1 MCAGHWEQRGGEGE
15 GHLTEGADAH
25 ELTEHELIAERVGP
39 CEHLR
44 LAEVLAGVARFRTP
58 LLQLRRVCALEL
70 VVHGGHR
77 HAPVLHAPAQ
87 GLCEGAGASLAAAA
101 VLALDEEMAEGLEL
115 PARQQ
120 PCAVGV
126 EHLPRFFELANG
138 LCVCVRARARMSACI
153 LRARLHFLP
162 FKPQGQTSHF
172 TSDLWSSIFSMS
184 AEMTVATAV
193 AMTRDTTHTCQARR
207 ETPHTHVKHDARHHT
222 HMSSTRV
229 SVRRVACLWD
239 SVRGG
244 GTSGAGG
251 NAAAEY
257 LRAGER
263 QGRETMTEHGH
274 DQEAGDEDKAQDEP
288 EGAWPA
294 AIPVARHEFACDST
308 ESEHERHE
316 HERARRAAG

>member
-1 MCAGHWEQRGGEGE
+1 MCAGHWGDRGGEGE

-39 CEHLR
+39 FEHLR

-126 EHLPRFFELANG
+126 EHLPRFLELANG
-138 LCVCVRARARMSACI
+138 LCVCVCVCVCARMSACI
-153 LRARLHFLP
+153 LRARLHFLQ
-162 FKPQGQTSHF
+162 FKPRGQTSHF

-193 AMTRDTTHTCQARR
+193 AMTRDTTH
-207 ETPHTHVKHDARHHT
+207 VKHACQRPSCRMLVGQRAGRRHQ
-222 HMSSTRV
+222 
-229 SVRRVACLWD
+229 RRWRQCG
-239 SVRGG
+239 RGIF
-244 GTSGAGG
+244 AGG
-251 NAAAEY
+251 
-257 LRAGER
+257 
-263 QGRETMTEHGH
+263 
-274 DQEAGDEDKAQDEP
+274 
-288 EGAWPA
+288 
-294 AIPVARHEFACDST
+294 
-308 ESEHERHE
+308 
-316 HERARRAAG
+316 

>member
-1 MCAGHWEQRGGEGE
+1 MCAGHWGDRGGEGE

-138 LCVCVRARARMSACI
+138 LCVCVCVCMRTHVCVHSACTPAFSAI
-153 LRARLHFLP
+153 QATRTDLP
-162 FKPQGQTSHF
+162 
-172 TSDLWSSIFSMS
+172 L
-184 AEMTVATAV
+184 
-193 AMTRDTTHTCQARR
+193 
-207 ETPHTHVKHDARHHT
+207 
-222 HMSSTRV
+222 
-229 SVRRVACLWD
+229 
-239 SVRGG
+239 
-244 GTSGAGG
+244 
-251 NAAAEY
+251 Y
-257 LRAGER
+257 ER
-263 QGRETMTEHGH
+263 SLVVHLF
-274 DQEAGDEDKAQDEP
+274 DE
-288 EGAWPA
+288 
-294 AIPVARHEFACDST
+294 R
-308 ESEHERHE
+308 
-316 HERARRAAG
+316 